1 MRVWLTRKK
10 QNTTPSISEIN
21 ASESWLQPESAETL
35 LKVSPRQQLIQFIR
49 QSTALPTSLFE
60 RFWLTPLH
68 RFAELAQS
76 FPASENHHHA
86 HAGGLLDHSLEA
98 ACYAARLR
106 QSYLFPPDAAPEDQA
121 AQSERWTTVIIYA
134 ALLHDLGKL
143 VTDIEV
149 EDVSGKRWFPWHGP
163 LTQPY
168 RFRFLP
174 QRDYLRHPA
183 AAALL
188 LAQLIPLESLNWLA
202 ADAAALS
209 TLLHCLNGQYQYAGL
224 AGELVQKA
232 DRASVAFNLGGDPVK
247 AIHHP
252 QSSLP
257 QQIITALRD
266 LLAHEFRLNNPKGG
280 SDGWLTEDALWLVS
294 KNAADAVRGWLL
306 RQGIDA
312 VPQHNV
318 RLFDELQAHQLLIPC
333 EDKAI
338 WHCRI
343 EASGG
348 WSSELTLLRFSPSL
362 IWEDPQQRPAIFNGI
377 VVPVTDSQNSITSV
391 VATNTTVEQPSFI
404 SEPNDTPLS
413 GKAFWQWLVSNV
425 QAQHMEI
432 NEPNARIHTVAGTVF
447 LVTPG
452 IFMLWLDACGRN
464 VPAEH
469 WREVQK
475 EFQNLNLHR
484 KRKNGLNIWHCTV
497 IGPRR
502 SSRLKGYLLNDPTL
516 LFGDDVPFNNA
527 HLLLNEGE
535 HDNDL

>member
-1 MRVWLTRKK
+1 MRIWLTRKK
-10 QNTTPSISEIN
+10 PETIPSDGKPSATEG
-21 ASESWLQPESAETL
+21 WLYPESAQTL
-35 LKVSPRQQLIQFIR
+35 LAVPSRQQLIQFIR
-49 QSTALPTSLFE
+49 QSTALPASLFE

-143 VTDIEV
+143 ITDIEV
-149 EDVSGKRWFPWHGP
+149 EDVSGQRWFPWHGP

-168 RFRFLP
+168 RFRYLP

-188 LAQLIPLESLNWLA
+188 LTQLLPPESLDWLA
-202 ADAAALS
+202 ADSTALS

-247 AIHHP
+247 AIHRP
-252 QSSLP
+252 QTSLP
-257 QQIITALRD
+257 QQIIAALRD
-266 LLAHEFRLNNPKGG
+266 LLAHEFRLNNPNGG
-280 SDGWLTEDALWLVS
+280 SDGWLTEEALWLVS

-318 RLFDELQAHQLLIPC
+318 RLFDEMQAHQLLIPC

-362 IWEDPQQRPAIFNGI
+362 IWEDPQQRPATFSGT
-377 VVPVTDSQNSITSV
+377 VTPIAGVQNETEAVIE
-391 VATNTTVEQPSFI
+391 TNTELEQPSPPTRTERCPTFRRSI
-404 SEPNDTPLS
+404 L
-413 GKAFWQWLVSNV
+413 A
-425 QAQHMEI
+425 
-432 NEPNARIHTVAGTVF
+432 VAG
-447 LVTPG
+447 
-452 IFMLWLDACGRN
+452 A
-464 VPAEH
+464 
-469 WREVQK
+469 
-475 EFQNLNLHR
+475 
-484 KRKNGLNIWHCTV
+484 
-497 IGPRR
+497 
-502 SSRLKGYLLNDPTL
+502 
-516 LFGDDVPFNNA
+516 
-527 HLLLNEGE
+527 
-535 HDNDL
+535 